1 VEEEAPIHISEHFS
15 ISDIFS
21 IYITL
26 SFSPSV
32 PKTFLSKMTKSG
44 EGNLKEE
51 LIGHATLAVLAVIG
65 LALYSTT
72 YSLVYAG
79 SSSTTPVVAVFE
91 MWMVSIQLASPVL
104 CGTLQALFGAE
115 VKTPVYHVA
124 VAQTAVFL
132 GIACIVTIQ
141 GINCV
146 QQTPAGETYFCGAYY
161 GAAAVPRFAA
171 AGSVA
176 WVWVMYVSSLGC
188 QSSTLRLSL
197 GLTGKNSLTVASIVL
212 LVPYCIASKLGST
225 CGGSKWTK
233 PLCNNAC
240 GIAGPI
246 MLICLTL
253 LFSHGGGVFIALNQ
267 QTIGIIVSIIGPLI
281 MIIGTFSL
289 WVEQTSSGNARHIIT
304 SLVFSTISLI
314 SSIYSASKLRQRN
327 SNSALGKN
335 QRKKFSHVSLSK
347 PSSIISLFSDPT
359 SSSKQHKG
367 SSKPASTNATTGT
380 TRSMFP
386 SSSTVYQRLA
396 A

>member
-1 VEEEAPIHISEHFS
+1 MVF
-15 ISDIFS
+15 
-21 IYITL
+21 
-26 SFSPSV
+26 
-32 PKTFLSKMTKSG
+32 PKFVDEKKMTKSG

-91 MWMVSIQLASPVL
+91 MWMVSIHLASPVL
-104 CGTLQALFGAE
+104 CGTLQALSATE
-115 VKTPVYHVA
+115 VKNPVYHIA

-132 GIACIVTIQ
+132 GVACIVTIQ

-146 QQTPAGETYFCGAYY
+146 QQTNSGETYFCGAYY

-188 QSSTLRLSL
+188 QSSVFRLSL
-197 GLTGKNSLTVASIVL
+197 GLTGKNALTVASIVL

-246 MLICLTL
+246 LVISLSLI
-253 LFSHGGGVFIALNQ
+253 FSHGGGVFTALNQ
-267 QTIGIIVSIIGPLI
+267 QTIGIVVSIIGPLI

-289 WVEQTSSGNARHIIT
+289 WVEQTSSSSARHIVT
-304 SLVFSTISLI
+304 SLIFSTISLI
-314 SSIYSASKLRQRN
+314 SSIYAASRLKHKN
-327 SNSALGKN
+327 GMGKN
-335 QRKKFSHVSLSK
+335 QKKKFSHVSLSK
-347 PSSIISLFSDPT
+347 PSSIISMFSDKT
-359 SSSKQHKG
+359 SSKQTHKG
-367 SSKPASTNATTGT
+367 GKGAASATTNTTAT

-386 SSSTVYQRLA
+386 SSTPYQRLTV
-396 A
+396 